1 MIAVNPNAACYHIV
15 HETIYRY
22 DSPVSLSR
30 QLLHLTPR
38 DCAWQRCLAHQ
49 ISVAP
54 EVTAARERHDCFGN
68 PVRELAIEFPHDNL
82 NVRAES
88 TIEVFPHLPVDAL
101 AVLMGGATTNA
112 GEARPPRAS
121 PAWETVRDAL
131 AYGSRPVL
139 LDASR
144 FQFESPYVR
153 VKREF
158 AAYARPCFT
167 PGRPVLEA
175 VQALMSRIYNEFE
188 FDPEATTVATPV
200 LEVLAEKRGVCQ
212 DVAHLMLS
220 CLRSQGL
227 AARYV
232 SGYLLTHPPP
242 GKPRM
247 VGADASHAW
256 VSVYC
261 PGLEGGRWVDFDPT
275 NNLLPDTQHITLA
288 WGRDFADV
296 SPLRGV
302 ILGGDAHELD
312 VAVTVTPV
320 SETRGEVA
328 ALSASRP

>member
-1 MIAVNPNAACYHIV
+1 MIAVSQSAARYHIV
-15 HETIYRY
+15 HETSYSY
-22 DSPVSLSR
+22 ETPVSLSR

-38 DCAWQRCLAHQ
+38 DCSWQRCLAHQ
-49 ISVAP
+49 ISVKP
-54 EVTAARERHDCFGN
+54 EVTAARERNDCFGN
-68 PVRELAIEFPHDNL
+68 PVRELAIEFPHRSL
-82 NVRAES
+82 SVRAES
-88 TIEVFPHLPVDAL
+88 TIDVLPHLPAL
-101 AVLMGGATTNA
+101 AGITHADRALSA
-112 GEARPPRAS
+112 GPS
-121 PAWETVRDAL
+121 PTWETVREAL

-153 VKREF
+153 VKHEF
-158 AAYARPCFT
+158 ASYARPSFT
-167 PGRPVLEA
+167 PGRPVFDA
-175 VQALMSRIYNEFE
+175 VQALMRRIYDEFD

-200 LEVLAEKRGVCQ
+200 LKVLAEKRGVCQ
-212 DVAHLMLS
+212 DFAHLMLS

-232 SGYLLTHPPP
+232 SGYLLTQPPP
-242 GKPRM
+242 GQPRM

-256 VSVYC
+256 VSVFC
-261 PGLEGGRWVDFDPT
+261 PELDGGRWVDFDPT

-296 SPLRGV
+296 SPLRGI

-320 SETRGEVA
+320 VETRGEA
-328 ALSASRP
+328 ALLP